1 MVNVMARSDTP
12 GVRVEPNAGSDMA
25 LAGPPTT
32 RRVISGALTLLSTQ
46 PITWTS
52 SLLLTIFIPRL
63 LDGRSLG
70 EYTIAVTLA
79 ALVGEVVSLG
89 VPTVLT
95 RRIAAQPAGAV
106 ADITRALVLLVGLG
120 IVVAVIAP
128 LAIAGTGLLTVST
141 ALLAV
146 VFAGMVVTQG
156 RSVLSAALT
165 GYQWMGRYAW
175 SNALVSVA
183 ITALSIFVRRVH
195 NVLEITRQPFFVVSQ
210 RREALLQLAK
220 FAGFVRDRRRLD

>member
-183 ITALSIFVRRVH
+183 ITALSIFV
-195 NVLEITRQPFFVVSQ
+195 LG
-210 RREALLQLAK
+210 LG
-220 FAGFVRDRRRLD
+220 AGAVG